1 MGPAMKEYVVYYN
14 MGLGHED
21 QAVEVFGRNV
31 EEAITSFIH
40 NFAPVGAVLAIIE
53 KERTL

>member
-1 MGPAMKEYVVYYN
+1 MKEYVVYYN

-21 QAVEVFGRNV
+21 QAVEVFGMDV
-31 EEAITSFIH
+31 AQATKSFIH
-40 NFAPVGAVLAIIE
+40 DFAPVGAILAIIE